1 MDKDWRVAI
10 QHGDIKRLRERLA
23 SGADINALD
32 RHGQTGLMI
41 AARHGQVDVVRLSI
55 ERGALLDHTAKYG
68 LSAIMLAVVN
78 GHVEIVRM
86 LAQAGAD
93 LALRGS
99 GAPGFHDKTALD
111 LAEARGDR
119 AMVEVL
125 HSRASS

>member
-1 MDKDWRVAI
+1 MDKDWRDAV
-10 QHGDIKRLRERLA
+10 QHGDIEQLRERLD
-23 SGADINALD
+23 SGADINARD

-41 AARHGQVDVVRLSI
+41 AAGHGRVNVVRLLI

-93 LALRGS
+93 LALRGT

-111 LAEARGDR
+111 LAEARGDA
-119 AMVEVL
+119 AMIEVL
-125 HSRASS
+125 RGGISQ

>member
-1 MDKDWRVAI
+1 VT
-10 QHGDIKRLRERLA
+10 
-23 SGADINALD
+23 SDINAPD

-41 AARHGQVDVVRLSI
+41 AGRDGQVDVVRLLI

-68 LSAIMLAVVN
+68 LSAIMLAVIN
-78 GHVEIVRM
+78 GHLEIVRL

-111 LAEARGDR
+111 MAEARGDR
-119 AMVEVL
+119 AIVEVL
-125 HSRASS
+125 RCRASS